1 MIIMLG
7 EQIAVEKIKMV
18 SRRVLSVKDGVPKIE
33 TATTGTGNYRG
44 TEYLQT
50 STFWTVPKSLDGKT
64 MYIEGQ
70 GVITTKDGEMA
81 TYTGQ
86 AIGKQTGTGGNAI
99 RFYGSLFYQTTS
111 NGGKLSSLSNL
122 VAVFETVVHESDNST
137 AKIWEWK

>member
-44 TEYLQT
+44 TEYQQT

-81 TYTGQ
+81 TILVKRSENKLEREETQYVSMDHYST
-86 AIGKQTGTGGNAI
+86 KPPVMVVNC
-99 RFYGSLFYQTTS
+99 LHYQI
-111 NGGKLSSLSNL
+111 L
-122 VAVFETVVHESDNST
+122 
-137 AKIWEWK
+137 

>member
-1 MIIMLG
+1 MIKMLG

-18 SRRVLSVKDGVPKIE
+18 SRRVQSVEGGVPKIE
-33 TATTGTGNYRG
+33 TSTTGTGNYRG
-44 TEYLQT
+44 TEYQQT
-50 STFWTVPKSLDGKT
+50 STFWTVPKTLDSKT

-86 AIGKQTGTGGNAI
+86 AIGKQTGTSGNAM
-99 RFYGSLFYQTTS
+99 RFYGFLFYQTAS
-111 NGGKLSSLSNL
+111 SGKLSSLSNL
-122 VAVFETVVHESDNST
+122 VAVFETVVDESDDAT